1 MTTSTSR
8 PSRTVWQQ
16 LWYLMRRAWLFE
28 IHGYQSIYR
37 YVFRRP
43 LVPPGAAGFSYHGPV
58 LLLLWVFIVVSAI
71 ELVVLD
77 LIVRRWEFIR
87 LPLLVLGL
95 WGLVWMV
102 GLLLGML
109 TRPHAVGPDGLRVR
123 SGAEVDIPIAWAD
136 VDSVARRG
144 HTVQEKGP
152 SVTVDHDGLATLHLR
167 MQNETNLEVT
177 LVRPLELR
185 MPHGTETVSR
195 VNLYADDPRAFLQ
208 EVRRY
213 L

>member
-8 PSRTVWQQ
+8 PPRTVWQ
-16 LWYLMRRAWLFE
+16 LLGYLARRAWWME
-28 IHGYQSIYR
+28 VHGYQSVYR

-43 LVPPGAAGFSYHGPV
+43 RVPPGAAAFSYHGPV

-77 LIVRRWEFIR
+77 LIVRRWEPVR
-87 LPLLVLGL
+87 LPLFVLGL

-102 GLLLGML
+102 GLLFGML
-109 TRPHAVGPDGLRVR
+109 TRPHAVGPDGLRIR
-123 SGAEVDIPIAWAD
+123 SGAEVDIALAWDDIA
-136 VDSVARRG
+136 SVRRRA
-144 HTVQEKGP
+144 HSVLEKQPG
-152 SVTVDHDGLATLHLR
+152 VTVDDEGRATLHLR
-167 MQNETNLEVT
+167 MQNETNLEVR

-185 MPHGTETVSR
+185 MPHGTETVSQ
-195 VNLYADDPRAFLQ
+195 VDLYADDPRAFLQ
-208 EVRRY
+208 EVDRH

>member
-1 MTTSTSR
+1 M
-8 PSRTVWQQ
+8 
-16 LWYLMRRAWLFE
+16 E

-43 LVPPGAAGFSYHGPV
+43 VVPPGAAAFSYHRPV

-77 LIVRRWEFIR
+77 LIVRRWEPIR

-109 TRPHAVGPDGLRVR
+109 TRPHAVGPDGIRVR
-123 SGAEVDIPIAWAD
+123 SGAEVDLALSWDDIASVNRRAHSVQDKQPAVSVD
-136 VDSVARRG
+136 VEGR
-144 HTVQEKGP
+144 
-152 SVTVDHDGLATLHLR
+152 ATLHMW
-167 MQNETNLEVT
+167 MQKETNVEVR
-177 LVRPLELR
+177 LMRPLELR
-185 MPHGTETVSR
+185 LPHGTETVSQ

-208 EVRRY
+208 EVGRH

>member
-8 PSRTVWQQ
+8 PPRTGWQR
-16 LWYLMRRAWLFE
+16 LWYLMRRAWWFE

-37 YVFRRP
+37 FVFRRP
-43 LVPPGAAGFSYHGPV
+43 PVPPGAAGFSYHGPV

-77 LIVRRWEFIR
+77 LVVRRWEPVR
-87 LPLLVLGL
+87 LPLFVLGL

-123 SGAEVDIPIAWAD
+123 SGAEVDIPLSWED
-136 VDSVARRG
+136 VASVAR
-144 HTVQEKGP
+144 K
-152 SVTVDHDGLATLHLR
+152 SVTVQGKQPGVTVGDDGLATLHLR

-177 LVRPLELR
+177 FTRPLQLR
-185 MPHGTETVSR
+185 LPHGTETVSR
-195 VNLYADDPRAFLQ
+195 ISLYADDPRAFLE
-208 EVRRY
+208 EVRRH